1 MQEGTSQ
8 KVDEPPNFLHTDDV
22 GSFLDLKAEF
32 IKRRD
37 AALIGKQAS
46 HIYSNSTLKNK
57 KNILA
62 ITKEEKKAKQQ
73 LSERRTQRIRQNE
86 EEIRKEE
93 QQRLRQQ
100 QILEQKAIIYER
112 MSHGEKLT
120 YEDGREAE
128 FLVDFHNKKKELE
141 AGCSSSCT
149 QNDDL
154 TDDELRRSDDDD
166 DERQRVKEAPL
177 VVHYDPF
184 EEKGRVF
191 GASHVPLPTLNEEA
205 REKKIAELKSMTE
218 ETKIERNKRKL
229 QRNAEKEEERYR
241 VNKIRQRMGLPLLES
256 SEEEEQELS
265 TNGDI
270 QSSSTLPES
279 NVIDNQ
285 TTKEEEKPKKFG
297 VREWD
302 RGKVGHMRWIEA
314 QREDR
319 DEEFAPPASY
329 RETKRKR

>member
-1 MQEGTSQ
+1 MQEDTSQ
-8 KVDEPPNFLHTDDV
+8 KANEHANILNTDDV

-37 AALIGKQAS
+37 AALVGKQAS
-46 HIYSNSTLKNK
+46 HIYSNSTLKTK

-62 ITKEEKKAKQQ
+62 ITKEEKRAKQE
-73 LSERRTQRIRQNE
+73 LSERRAQRIRQNE

-141 AGCSSSCT
+141 EAGCSSSR
-149 QNDDL
+149 NRDDNDL
-154 TDDELRRSDDDD
+154 TDDELLRSDDD
-166 DERQRVKEAPL
+166 EKQRANQETAL

-218 ETKIERNKRKL
+218 ETKIERAKRKL

-256 SEEEEQELS
+256 SDEEEEVAIGVVE
-265 TNGDI
+265 
-270 QSSSTLPES
+270 SSSTSVES
-279 NVIDNQ
+279 NVINNDV
-285 TTKEEEKPKKFG
+285 TKEEEKPKRFG

-302 RGKVGHMRWIEA
+302 RGKIGHMRWIEA
-314 QREDR
+314 QRDDR
-319 DEEFAPPASY
+319 DEQFAPPASY
-329 RETKRKR
+329 QERKHS

>member
-8 KVDEPPNFLHTDDV
+8 KVDESPNFLHTDDV

-62 ITKEEKKAKQQ
+62 ITKEEKKAKQE
-73 LSERRTQRIRQNE
+73 LSERRAQRIRQNE

-141 AGCSSSCT
+141 AGCSSS
-149 QNDDL
+149 L
-154 TDDELRRSDDDD
+154 
-166 DERQRVKEAPL
+166 KEAPL

-218 ETKIERNKRKL
+218 ETKIERTKRKL

-241 VNKIRQRMGLPLLES
+241 VNKIRQRMGIPLLES
-256 SEEEEQELS
+256 SDEEEQELS
-265 TNGDI
+265 STNDDI
-270 QSSSTLPES
+270 QSSSAPPKS

-285 TTKEEEKPKKFG
+285 MTKEEEKPKKF
-297 VREWD
+297 
-302 RGKVGHMRWIEA
+302 
-314 QREDR
+314 
-319 DEEFAPPASY
+319 
-329 RETKRKR
+329 